1 MKNRRELF
9 LTLTAG
15 LVALTV
21 IITPVIADEFFGF
34 ITKVDA
40 EGKKLTV
47 VKKDDSEVEVKVTDR
62 TEVASA
68 KGTAPIDLEK
78 LSRGLMKYKEAGV
91 KGIPVYVEHE
101 KKVASK
107 IRIVQ
112 KKKGAE

>member
-1 MKNRRELF
+1 MKNRREFL

-15 LVALTV
+15 LVALAV
-21 IITPVIADEFFGF
+21 IVTSVIAEEFFGF

-40 EGKKLTV
+40 ERKKLTV
-47 VKKDDSEVEVKVTDR
+47 VKKDDSEVEVKVTDS

-68 KGTAPIDLEK
+68 KGTAPIDLGK
-78 LSRGLMKYKEAGV
+78 LSKDVMKYKEAGV

-101 KKVASK
+101 KKVAYK

-112 KKKGAE
+112 KKKGAD